1 MKKSIAIMGATA
13 LSLLVLTGN
22 AQTETTTQPAQQKTW
37 DPQKNPVVTDI
48 TAKYSGKY
56 IAPATALTTAAIF
69 PVTGTFSSASN
80 PEATEVSIT
89 LDEQNKGLIWVEG
102 LPQGTIKAML
112 RKLPDT
118 YKIPAQKTA
127 SGKDVTEGTLLYDN
141 ESRTLSICIGKPY
154 NTADPSTV
162 FTEPAEEPAPAVTKK
177 KTVTKKANTA
187 KAWIYTGTKQVTK
200 TAAK

>member
-22 AQTETTTQPAQQKTW
+22 AQTETTTQPPKQTW
-37 DPQKNPVVTDI
+37 DPRKNPVVTDI
-48 TAKYSGKY
+48 TSKYNGKY
-56 IAPATALTTAAIF
+56 IAPATALSTAEIF
-69 PVTGTFSSASN
+69 PVTGNFSSATN
-80 PEATEVSIT
+80 PEAPEVSVT

-118 YKIPAQKTA
+118 YKIPAQKTEA
-127 SGKDVTEGTLLYDN
+127 GKEVAEGTLVYDN
-141 ESRTLSICIGKPY
+141 ETSTLSICIGKLY
-154 NTADPSTV
+154 NTEDPSSAFTV
-162 FTEPAEEPAPAVTKK
+162 PAEEPAPAVAKK
-177 KTVTKKANTA
+177 KTGTKKANVA

>member
-22 AQTETTTQPAQQKTW
+22 AQTETSTQPPKQTW
-37 DPQKNPVVTDI
+37 DPRNNPVVTDI
-48 TAKYSGKY
+48 TSKYSGKY
-56 IAPATALTTAAIF
+56 IAPAAALTTAAIF
-69 PVTGTFSSASN
+69 PVTGIFSSASN
-80 PEATEVSIT
+80 PEAPEVSIT

-127 SGKDVTEGTLLYDN
+127 TGKEVAEGTLLYDN
-141 ESRTLSICIGKPY
+141 ETRTLSICIGKPY

-162 FTEPAEEPAPAVTKK
+162 FIVPVEEPAPAVTKK
-177 KTVTKKANTA
+177 KTVTKTA
-187 KAWIYTGTKQVTK
+187 KTWIYTGTKQVTE